1 MIIGFDAKRAFQNR
15 TGLGNYS
22 RTLLQSLYDNYRDD
36 TYVLFAPKRTP
47 MFPLSES
54 PRFSVVTP
62 DWQPAKLLPSVWR
75 SMWMTRDLKKAGIS
89 LYHGLSNELPSG
101 IDKANIS
108 SVVSIH
114 DVIFEKYP
122 EYYHKSEVVIYRK
135 KFRAACRRAD
145 IIMAMSEQTKNDIVE
160 LYGVDKT
167 KVRVTYQSCDPI
179 FRVLVDAETKASIR
193 KLYNLPEQYFLY
205 LGSIIE
211 RKDLLSVCQAL
222 QQLRD
227 KVDIPLVVIG
237 QGKEYKQKVQQW
249 LAENNMTDRVIFLN
263 DSAVAK
269 ETKEFLSGEH
279 FPAIYQNAIGFIYPS
294 MYEGFGIPIL
304 EAISGGVPVIA
315 ANASS
320 LPEVGGDAALYF
332 QPGNVEQL
340 ALQILR
346 LCQDQELRAKCRM
359 LGLLQS
365 AQFSMA
371 NCAAKVMDVY
381 RELA

>member
-22 RTLLQSLYDNYRDD
+22 RTLLQSLYDNYRDNK
-36 TYVLFAPKRTP
+36 YVLFAPKRTS
-47 MFPLSES
+47 MFPLSEAEG
-54 PRFSVVTP
+54 FSVVTP
-62 DWQPAKLLPSVWR
+62 TWQPAKLLPSVWR
-75 SMWMTRDLKKAGIS
+75 SMWMTKDLKRAGIN

-101 IDKANIS
+101 IQNTRIS
-108 SVVSIH
+108 SIVSIH

-135 KFRAACRRAD
+135 KFRSACKNAD
-145 IIMAMSEQTKNDIVE
+145 IIMAMSEQTKNDIVA
-160 LYGVDKT
+160 LYGVDKN
-167 KVRVTYQSCDPI
+167 KVRVCYQSCDPI
-179 FRVLVDAETKASIR
+179 FRILVDAETKTQIR
-193 KLYNLPEQYFLY
+193 KLYGLPEQYFLY

-211 RKDLLSVCQAL
+211 RKDLLSICKAL
-222 QQLRD
+222 HQLGD
-227 KVDIPLVVIG
+227 KVDIPLVVVG
-237 QGKEYKQKVQQW
+237 KGKEYKKTVQQW
-249 LAENNMTDRVIFLN
+249 LAENNMTDRVIFLS
-263 DSAVAK
+263 DTAVANSTP
-269 ETKEFLSGEH
+269 EYQTGAH
-279 FPAIYQNAIGFIYPS
+279 FPAIYQNALGFIYPS
-294 MYEGFGIPIL
+294 VYEGFGIPIL

-340 ALQILR
+340 ANQILR
-346 LCQDQELRAKCRM
+346 LSQDQELRVNCRM
-359 LGLLQS
+359 MGLLQS

-381 RELA
+381 QELA